1 MIERR
6 KSQPNIAVYLITA
19 CMVLFLFSINW
30 NTFIQP
36 SGIVYWRADVD
47 PPSYEAITLQCLS
60 NKGLMYIAISSVL
73 LLAILVILLKQTHQ
87 KDNIQSDLL
96 LLWGMA
102 TIAPLLLWSLSSFL
116 FQRKL
121 PTPQAVSMLI
131 AFNDQFRFLVFLF
144 PMIVA
149 QYITGML
156 LRQKTLGRIAVC
168 FALISIPVIVS
179 VNFNLDENNIQQG
192 DQIGRVLATCFR
204 FILPLMLAV
213 CSWATLKA
221 IREFSNTSDCL
232 VDHRDN
238 TTNKDPYLI
247 YLGILWFAW
256 GCVHLAI
263 HFASIQTIANAYDFI
278 DGPLID
284 GTFEWLNVCFFC
296 MIAFVVYRKHQRR
309 EADSIQSRR
318 MASLWTIGFFAVM
331 LHEEMV
337 SMFIRSI
344 AYDTYHVCFLYL
356 SGATFVSV
364 LPLLMYASCLI
375 LRSSHRIVITL
386 SSLACSVGSFLI
398 PCMIEQPTFH
408 IATNGL
414 SLVLPPLM
422 LMAVSLLRVAHSKRG
437 LTPKQ

>member
-1 MIERR
+1 
-6 KSQPNIAVYLITA
+6 
-19 CMVLFLFSINW
+19 MVLFLFSINW
-30 NTFIQP
+30 DYFIQP

-60 NKGLMYIAISSVL
+60 NKGLVYIAISSVFL
-73 LLAILVILLKQTHQ
+73 LSILVISFKRTRQT
-87 KDNIQSDLL
+87 DSIQSNLL
-96 LLWGMA
+96 LLWGIA
-102 TIAPLLLWSLSSFL
+102 TIAPLVLWSLSQF
-116 FQRKL
+116 FFRPKL
-121 PTPQAVSMLI
+121 PAPQAVSVFI
-131 AFNDQFRFLVFLF
+131 ALNDQFRFLVFLV

-149 QYITGML
+149 QYITGIICQ
-156 LRQKTLGRIAVC
+156 QKTLGRLAVF
-168 FALISIPVIVS
+168 FALISIPVIIF
-179 VNFNLDENNIQQG
+179 VNFGLDENNIQQG
-192 DQIGRVLATCFR
+192 DQLRRVLATCLR
-204 FILPLMLAV
+204 FILPLMLAF
-213 CSWATLKA
+213 CSWSTLKA
-221 IREFSNTSDCL
+221 VQKLNTPSDGL

-247 YLGILWFAW
+247 WLGILWFAW
-256 GCVHLAI
+256 GCIHLAI
-263 HFASIQTIANAYDFI
+263 QLASIQTIANAYEFI

-284 GTFEWLNVCFFC
+284 GTYEWLNVCFFC
-296 MIAFVVYRKHQRR
+296 MIAFVVYRKHQKR

-344 AYDTYHVCFLYL
+344 GYDSYHVYFLYL

-364 LPLLMYASCLI
+364 LSLLMYASCLI
-375 LRSSHRIVITL
+375 LPSSHRIVITL